1 MDVISDEKSIEMIH
15 LIFESMVR
23 SKEGRICIQ
32 KKKKKNTS
40 TDQMMKTQARVEKE
54 NKGIN
59 GKEEEGGMNE
69 RVELRKDKFIGGVA
83 YGLNF
88 D

>member
-1 MDVISDEKSIEMIH
+1 
-15 LIFESMVR
+15 MVR

-32 KKKKKNTS
+32 KKKKKKDTS
-40 TDQMMKTQARVEKE
+40 TDQMTKTQARVEKE

>member
-1 MDVISDEKSIEMIH
+1 MDIISDEKSIEMIH
-15 LIFESMVR
+15 LIFDGEI
-23 SKEGRICIQ
+23 EGRKNLYS
-32 KKKKKNTS
+32 KKKKKDTS

>member
-1 MDVISDEKSIEMIH
+1 MISDEKSIEMIH

-23 SKEGRICIQ
+23 SKEGRICI
-32 KKKKKNTS
+32 KKKKDTS